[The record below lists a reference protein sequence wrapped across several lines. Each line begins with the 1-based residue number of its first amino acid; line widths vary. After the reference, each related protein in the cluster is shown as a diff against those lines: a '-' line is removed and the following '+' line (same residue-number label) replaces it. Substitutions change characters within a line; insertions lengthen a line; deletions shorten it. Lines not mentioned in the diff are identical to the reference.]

1 MIGNQENTGWAKNG
15 TECEYNIYTM
25 DETHTVI
32 ACGAGGVS
40 KIKDPQSNRLERIFN
55 LKYPNEYLIRLNE
68 MIERKEEVK
77 NLYEQ
82 FRQRLH

>member
-1 MIGNQENTGWAKNG
+1 MIGNQENTGWAKIN

-40 KIKDPQSNRLERIFN
+40 KIKDPYSNRLERIFN
-55 LKYPNEYLIRLNE
+55 LKYPNEYLQRFNE
-68 MIERKEEVK
+68 MLERKKDVK
-77 NLYEQ
+77 VLYEQ
-82 FRQRLH
+82 FRQWLH

>member
-1 MIGNQENTGWAKNG
+1 MIGNQENTGWAKAS

-40 KIKDPQSNRLERIFN
+40 KIKDPYSNRLERIFN
-55 LKYPNEYLIRLNE
+55 LKYPNEYLLRFDE
-68 MIERKEEVK
+68 MKERKEEVK
-77 NLYEQ
+77 VLYEQ